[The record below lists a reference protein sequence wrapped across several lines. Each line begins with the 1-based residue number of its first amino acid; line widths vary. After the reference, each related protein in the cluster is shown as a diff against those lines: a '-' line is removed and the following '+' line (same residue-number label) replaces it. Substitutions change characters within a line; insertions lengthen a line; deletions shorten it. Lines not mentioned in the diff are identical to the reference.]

1 MDVRILGPLVVAA
14 HGAAVQIPG
23 AAERE
28 LLARLAA
35 APGTVV
41 SAERLI
47 DDLWG
52 ERLPVDAGNA
62 LQTRVSKLRRALGR
76 GGIEP
81 QVLAT
86 QRPGYVLRVP
96 PDVVDAHAF
105 SERLE
110 QARRAADREA
120 LPAAA
125 TAYEE
130 ALALWRG
137 SALADFTTAWAV
149 AEAARLEE
157 LRLVA
162 TEERNDVALG
172 MGRHAELVAD
182 LEALV
187 TSHPLRER
195 LRAQLMLALYR
206 AGRQADA
213 LAVYAAARATLAG
226 ELGID
231 PGEQLQ
237 QLERAVLRQDPD
249 LVAPQRERPAVA
261 ITLPR
266 RRTSFVGRRAE
277 LQRLPGV
284 VAERPLVTLLGPG
297 GAGKTSLALEA
308 AGAMQGRFSDGGA
321 FVALSGVGDPALV
334 PHAVAEALGL
344 PTEATTATSRLVSAL
359 SGRHALLVLDN
370 CEHVVGAAAE
380 LVEDLLDACSQLR
393 VLATSR
399 EPLGVAGETQ
409 LEVAPLPLPSA
420 VASLDEL
427 AANPAVQL
435 FVDRA
440 RAVDQ
445 TFTLGEANVDAVSRV
460 CTALDGM
467 PLAIELAAARVRM
480 LSVREVAD
488 RLDDRFGLL
497 TSGRR
502 TAEARHRT
510 LRATVD
516 WSHELLTSFERRLFR
531 RLSVFRG
538 GWTLDAAEEVCSGEG
553 IGPRDVVD
561 LLGRLVD
568 RSLVVAERSTG
579 RFRMLETLR
588 HYAAERLATADEEIA
603 LRTRHVGWCVELA
616 ERSEVQLRGA
626 QQAAWLERM
635 RAERDNLHQA
645 LSWCAERRTE
655 LAEEGHRLV
664 GALGWWWYLGRQE
677 DGRRWV
683 ERVAAPAD
691 LVSPHARASAHRAAS
706 LVWRPGACVVHP
718 SSRCAVEAAA
728 ALAAAEE
735 GGDERLAG
743 YARTLLAVEAV
754 GAADLDDA
762 TADLDAASRTFA
774 SLGERWGQALV
785 AFVRAEIA
793 FHRAALPFGEALALS
808 EEAARIFTE
817 LGDDWGRSAVLA
829 HRAHALE
836 RTGRIADA
844 LAAGEEVI
852 AIARRL
858 GLSTTLQWMAAQT
871 GFCELA
877 LGRPDAAR
885 ARFEE
890 AGAIARGVGGGPG
903 EPYSLLGLAALG
915 REDGALADARRGYAA
930 AVAGCQEQGMAHY
943 EGEARLGLADVDR
956 QLGDLAAARSGYEGA
971 LRLARDT
978 EDAGIHAGAL
988 EGLAALAAAAGDGRR
1003 AAALLG
1009 EADRTRRDGSW
1020 LPDPLR
1026 RRDIDRTVAAARAL
1040 LPAGEFDLAYAAG
1053 AATPSAPPTD
1063 ALTTASTS

>member
-1 MDVRILGPLVVAA
+1 MDVRILGPLAVAVD
-14 HGAAVQIPG
+14 GAAVPIPG

-28 LLARLAA
+28 LLARLAV

-41 SAERLI
+41 PAERLI

-52 ERLPVDAGNA
+52 DRLPVDAGNA
-62 LQTRVSKLRRALGR
+62 LQTRVSKLRRALVRAGV
-76 GGIEP
+76 GT

-96 PDVVDAHAF
+96 SDAVDAHGF
-105 SERLE
+105 SELIGR
-110 QARRAADREA
+110 ARRAAAQDA
-120 LPAAA
+120 YPAAA
-125 TAYEE
+125 TAYEQ
-130 ALALWRG
+130 ALTLWRG
-137 SALADFTTAWAV
+137 PALADFTTAWAV
-149 AEAARLEE
+149 VEAARLEE

-162 TEERNDVALG
+162 TEERNELALG
-172 MGRHAELVAD
+172 MGCHAELVAD

-187 TSHPLRER
+187 TAHPLRER

-213 LAVYAAARATLAG
+213 LAAYAAARATLAE

-237 QLERAVLRQDPD
+237 QLERAVLRQDPG
-249 LVAPQRERPAVA
+249 LVAPQRERPTVA

-277 LQRLPGV
+277 LERLPPL
-284 VAERPLVTLLGPG
+284 VAGHPLVTLLGPG
-297 GAGKTSLALEA
+297 GAGKTTLALEVA
-308 AGAMQGRFSDGGA
+308 RAMQGRFGDGGA
-321 FVALSGVGDPALV
+321 FVALSGVGGPSLV

-344 PTEATTATSRLVSAL
+344 PTEAPTATSRLVAAL

-380 LVEDLLDACSQLR
+380 LVEDLLDACSQLH

-399 EPLGVAGETQ
+399 EPLGIDGETQ
-409 LEVAPLPLPSA
+409 LEVTPLPLPPA

-435 FVDRA
+435 FVDRT

-445 TFTLGEANVDAVSRV
+445 TFVLDEANAEAVSRV
-460 CTALDGM
+460 CAALDGM

-497 TSGRR
+497 TYGRR

-538 GWTLDAAEEVCSGEG
+538 GWTLDAAEEVCSGDG

-568 RSLVVAERSTG
+568 RSLVVAERATG

-588 HYAAERLATADEEIA
+588 HYAAEQLVAADEEIV
-603 LRTRHVGWCVELA
+603 LRTRHVRWCVELA

-645 LSWCAERRTE
+645 LTWCAERRNE

-677 DGRRWV
+677 DGRRWLQ
-683 ERVAAPAD
+683 RVAAPAD
-691 LVSPHARASAHRAAS
+691 QVSPRTRALAHRAAS

-718 SSRCAVEAAA
+718 SPRCAAEAAA

-735 GGDERLAG
+735 GGDEGLTG

-754 GAADLDDA
+754 GAADLVGA

-808 EEAARIFTE
+808 EDAARIYTE

-836 RTGRIADA
+836 RTGRIVDA

-852 AIARRL
+852 DIARRL
-858 GLSTTLQWMAAQT
+858 GLSTTLQWMAAHT
-871 GFCELA
+871 GFCQLV
-877 LGRPDAAR
+877 LGRPDAAQKL
-885 ARFEE
+885 FEE
-890 AGAIARGVGGGPG
+890 ARDIARNVGGGPG
-903 EPYSLLGLAALG
+903 EPYSLLGLAALA
-915 REDGALADARRGYAA
+915 RERGQLVDARTGYAA
-930 AVAGCQEQGMAHY
+930 AVTGCREQGMTHY
-943 EGEARLGLADVDR
+943 
-956 QLGDLAAARSGYEGA
+956 
-971 LRLARDT
+971 
-978 EDAGIHAGAL
+978 
-988 EGLAALAAAAGDGRR
+988 
-1003 AAALLG
+1003 
-1009 EADRTRRDGSW
+1009 
-1020 LPDPLR
+1020 
-1026 RRDIDRTVAAARAL
+1026 
-1040 LPAGEFDLAYAAG
+1040 
-1053 AATPSAPPTD
+1053 
-1063 ALTTASTS
+1063 

>member
-1 MDVRILGPLVVAA
+1 MEVGILGPLVVALE
-14 HGAAVQIPG
+14 GTAVPIAG
-23 AAERE
+23 TAERE
-28 LLARLAA
+28 LLARLAVS
-35 APGTVV
+35 PGRVV
-41 SAERLI
+41 PAHRLI

-52 ERLPVDAGNA
+52 DRLPVDAGNA
-62 LQTRVSKLRRALGR
+62 LQTRVSKLRRALVR
-76 GGIEP
+76 GGVGT
-81 QVLAT
+81 QQLAT
-86 QRPGYVLRVP
+86 QRPGYVLRVAP
-96 PDVVDAHAF
+96 EVIDAHAF
-105 SERLE
+105 SEFLG
-110 QARRAADREA
+110 QARRAVERGS

-125 TAYEE
+125 TAYEQ
-130 ALALWRG
+130 ALTLWRG
-137 SALADFTTAWAV
+137 PALADFTSAWAV

-162 TEERNDVALG
+162 TEERNEVALE

-187 TSHPLRER
+187 VTHPLRER

-213 LAVYAAARATLAG
+213 LAAYTAARTTLTA

-237 QLERAVLRQDPD
+237 QLERAVLRQDPG
-249 LVAPQRERPAVA
+249 LTAPPRGRPAVE
-261 ITLPR
+261 IRLPR

-277 LQRLPGV
+277 LDRLPGL
-284 VAERPLVTLLGPG
+284 VAEQPLVTLVGPG
-297 GAGKTSLALEA
+297 GAGKTTLALETA
-308 AGAMQGRFSDGGA
+308 RAMQGRFTDGGA
-321 FVALSGVGDPALV
+321 FVALSGIGDPSLV

-344 PTEATTATSRLVSAL
+344 PTEVNTLTSRIVTAL
-359 SGRHALLVLDN
+359 TGRHALLVLDN
-370 CEHVVGAAAE
+370 CEHLVGAASE
-380 LVEDLLDACSQLR
+380 LVEDVLDACQQVR

-399 EPLGVAGETQ
+399 ERLGIDGETQ
-409 LEVAPLPLPSA
+409 WEVLPLPLPA
-420 VASLDEL
+420 AEGSLEEL
-427 AANPAVQL
+427 AATPAVQL
-435 FVDRA
+435 LVDRI
-440 RAVDQ
+440 RAVDPA
-445 TFTLGEANVDAVSRV
+445 FALDENNAGAVSRV

-480 LSVREVAD
+480 LSVHEVAD

-553 IGPRDVVD
+553 ISPRDVVD

-568 RSLVVAERSTG
+568 RSLVVAERTAG
-579 RFRMLETLR
+579 RFRMLDTLR
-588 HYAAERLATADEEIA
+588 HYAAEQLVAADEEA
-603 LRTRHVGWCVELA
+603 VLRTRHLRWCIELA

-635 RAERDNLHQA
+635 RVERDNLHQA
-645 LSWCAERRTE
+645 LTWCAEEGNE

-677 DGRRWV
+677 DGRRWL
-683 ERVAAPAD
+683 ERVAAPVD
-691 LVSPHARASAHRAAS
+691 RVSPRTRALAYRAAS

-718 SSRCAVEAAA
+718 SPRCAAEAAA

-735 GGDERLAG
+735 SDDERLAG

-754 GAADLDDA
+754 GASDVVGAL
-762 TADLDAASRTFA
+762 ADLDAVSHTFA

-808 EEAARIFTE
+808 DEAARIFE
-817 LGDDWGRSAVLA
+817 EIGDDWGRSAVLA
-829 HRAHALE
+829 HQAHALE
-836 RTGRIADA
+836 RIGRIADA
-844 LAAGEEVI
+844 LATGEEVI
-852 AIARRL
+852 RIARRL

-877 LGRPDAAR
+877 LGRPEAAH
-885 ARFEE
+885 AHFVE
-890 AGAIARGVGGGPG
+890 AGEIARRVGGGPG
-903 EPYSLLGLAALG
+903 EPYSLLGLAAAAREGGKLG
-915 REDGALADARRGYAA
+915 EARQGYVAA
-930 AVAGCQEQGMAHY
+930 AEGCREQGMTHY
-943 EGEARLGLADVDR
+943 EGRALLGLAEVDR
-956 QLGDLAAARSGYEGA
+956 ELGDLAAAASGLDRA
-971 LRLARDT
+971 LQLATGTQDT
-978 EDAGIHAGAL
+978 GIRAGAL
-988 EGLAALAAAAGDGRR
+988 EGLAAVAATAGHGKR

-1009 EADRTRRDGSW
+1009 DADRARRDGSW
-1020 LPDPLR
+1020 LPNPLE
-1026 RRDIDRTVAAARAL
+1026 RRDIERTVAAARAL
-1040 LPAGEFDLAYAAG
+1040 LPASEFE
-1053 AATPSAPPTD
+1053 SAFAVGSARPTE
-1063 ALTTASTS
+1063 ALPAVPTGS